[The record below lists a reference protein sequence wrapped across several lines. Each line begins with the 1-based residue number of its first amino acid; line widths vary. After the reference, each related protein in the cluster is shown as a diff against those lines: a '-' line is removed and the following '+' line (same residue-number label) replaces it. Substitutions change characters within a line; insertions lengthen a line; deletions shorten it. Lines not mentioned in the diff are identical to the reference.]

1 MDLGLTGKVALVSGA
16 SKGLGYGVARALAS
30 EGARV
35 SICSRDINNITA
47 AAVKLTNETGAE
59 VAPFAVDVTN
69 ANDIQTWIDA
79 SVSKFGKIDA
89 LLVNAGGPP
98 GGPFK
103 SFTDAQW
110 QAAFELTLM
119 SAVRMIRGVLAHLNS
134 DASILTITS
143 SSVHEPIERLVLSTV
158 MRLGVAGLVKTLAD
172 ELAPQRIRVNNL
184 IPGRFDTER
193 VAQLDA
199 AAAARTGLSTE
210 EVRTLS
216 IAKIPLGRLGTIDD
230 FGRAATFLLSP
241 AAAFISGTSLRV
253 DGGMLRSIV

>member
-16 SKGLGYGVARALAS
+16 SKGLGYGIARALAG

-35 SICSRDINNITA
+35 SICSRDANGIQA
-47 AAVKLTNETGAE
+47 AAAKLTAETGAE
-59 VAPFAVDVTN
+59 VVPFAVDVTKSG
-69 ANDIQTWIDA
+69 DIQTWVDQ
-79 SVSKFGKIDA
+79 SVVRLGKIDA

-103 SFTDAQW
+103 DFTDAQW
-110 QAAFELTLM
+110 QSAFELTLM
-119 SAVRMIRGVLAHLNS
+119 SAVRMIRGALPHLNA

-143 SSVHEPIERLVLSTV
+143 SSVQEPIERLMLSTV
-158 MRLGVAGLVKTLAD
+158 MRMGVVGLVKTLAD

-193 VAQLDA
+193 VAQLDN
-199 AAAARTGLSTE
+199 AAAARSGISAE
-210 EVRTLS
+210 EVRTRS
-216 IAKIPLGRLGTIDD
+216 IAKIPLGRLGTTDE
-230 FGRAATFLLSP
+230 FGRAGAFLLSP

-253 DGGMLRSIV
+253 DGGMMRSV